1 MGEGGEV
8 GGLVRRAFAKESGAD
23 EGGLGEEATKKIEPI
38 GATVEGEDRIVTNLG
53 FGRGN
58 FFRCEVGE
66 IGRKKNGHLRLAMK
80 KVAPF
85 PIHFCPF
92 GRDGGGVGAIFL
104 SKEKCLFGNI
114 EAEIAVLGLA
124 TR

>member
-1 MGEGGEV
+1 M
-8 GGLVRRAFAKESGAD
+8 
-23 EGGLGEEATKKIEPI
+23 
-38 GATVEGEDRIVTNLG
+38 TNLG

-66 IGRKKNGHLRLAMK
+66 IGRKKNGRLRLGMK

-85 PIHFCPF
+85 PIHFCPC

-104 SKEKCLFGNI
+104 SKEQCLFGNI